1 MGTTA
6 SVVNPRNIHF
16 SSSSTSEEAA
26 ASIPEINYHQPIE
39 KETTT
44 ETITAAESICTTTQ
58 QTTRMLLPNRLK
70 SDWMTAAELLSELER
85 GDLVEI
91 RRNSYNH
98 WVIYIGYLEDIHC
111 VAHISTDAVESVTK
125 KELRTKLMKTCAA
138 TVRSDPLLTV
148 TGADLCRVNNSLD
161 AQRRPFPPT
170 IIVERALQKLGT
182 GGYHIVRNNC
192 EHFAKWC
199 RYNLRESNQSLI
211 GQASAIG
218 LASLAATTSL
228 PYGVAT
234 GVFGFVVMK
243 AGQALNR
250 HFVMRSII

>member
-39 KETTT
+39 RETTT

-91 RRNSYNH
+91 RRNSYNVSALKGKWIFESHQFQH

-138 TVRSDPLLTV
+138 TV
-148 TGADLCRVNNSLD
+148 SLN
-161 AQRRPFPPT
+161 
-170 IIVERALQKLGT
+170 E
-182 GGYHIVRNNC
+182 
-192 EHFAKWC
+192 
-199 RYNLRESNQSLI
+199 
-211 GQASAIG
+211 
-218 LASLAATTSL
+218 
-228 PYGVAT
+228 
-234 GVFGFVVMK
+234 
-243 AGQALNR
+243 
-250 HFVMRSII
+250 